1 LHKVKENANIEMSDD
16 FYKLLKSVFRLTK
29 AKPKDMREM
38 IKLYVGLVRHV
49 GGNDLITS
57 TQLRK
62 GADRGLVVYSLTDN
76 VMDLHLKIHSFKDNN
91 MREFISNLQVDKYII
106 QEEKE
111 PTDDAV
117 DFID

>member
-1 LHKVKENANIEMSDD
+1 V
-16 FYKLLKSVFRLTK
+16 
-29 AKPKDMREM
+29 KPKDMRET

-76 VMDLHLKIHSFKDNN
+76 VVDLHLKIYSLKDNH
-91 MREFISNLQVDKYII
+91 MREFIPNIRVDKYII
-106 QEEKE
+106 KSEKE
-111 PTDDAV
+111 PTDDSA